1 MQGRNDSS
9 SEKDRGSR
17 FHSFTEQLFWG
28 HSCEHLEGEN
38 IIITYTVLQMV
49 MTALEDN
56 IVGKARFW
64 WRGFR
69 GGLLSYRGCVGN
81 AFLTRYLYRNLRKV
95 RVTPAVI

>member
-1 MQGRNDSS
+1 
-9 SEKDRGSR
+9 
-17 FHSFTEQLFWG
+17 
-28 HSCEHLEGEN
+28 
-38 IIITYTVLQMV
+38 MV

-69 GGLLSYRGCVGN
+69 GGLLSYRGCVGK

-95 RVTPAVI
+95 RVTPAFI